1 VIPFFTPC
9 KPLRKSADAAQDDV
23 TTKSDLDAGPKTEI
37 LSGLHTGSRISSPWP
52 STNNEETEKMTK
64 FIAALSWLVMLPLLG
79 FGQQSTAVEQDR
91 TVRINQIQ
99 VIGSHNSYHTGIAP
113 SERKLIEQQ
122 NPKAMRALDY
132 AHAPLADQLTGGVR
146 QVEIDVYADSKGGR
160 YSHPAIV
167 GKVAE
172 AGLPADPDF
181 DPQHEMDKPGFKVM
195 HVLDVDQRSSCHTFI
210 ACLTAIRGWSQQHPQ
225 HLPIFILV
233 ETKQGRAGATSPHG
247 PEPFTSETFDALDS
261 EIRSV
266 FSPAEMITPDQVRG
280 SYETL
285 PQAIQSSAVP
295 SSGSGKAT
303 GGWPTLS
310 NARGKVVFLMDQRP
324 VEALYTEGHPSL
336 RGRVIFTNATPGA
349 PDAAF
354 TEENSGTKAEIDAL
368 ARQGYLIRT
377 RTDDGTEEARSNDHT
392 RAAVALSSGAQM
404 LSTDYPSSEPAKWT
418 GFFVGLPHG
427 LTARCNPVT
436 APPGCVDALLEPS
449 NAN

>member
-1 VIPFFTPC
+1 M
-9 KPLRKSADAAQDDV
+9 KD
-23 TTKSDLDAGPKTEI
+23 
-37 LSGLHTGSRISSPWP
+37 
-52 STNNEETEKMTK
+52 KMTK
-64 FIAALSWLVMLPLLG
+64 LQAALPFFILLPLSA
-79 FGQQSTAVEQDR
+79 FGQQSDTLKQDQ
-91 TVRINQIQ
+91 TLRINQIQ
-99 VIGSHNSYHTGIAP
+99 VIGSHNSYHSGIAP

-146 QVEIDVYADSKGGR
+146 QLEIDIYADSKGGR

-167 GKVAE
+167 SKVTE

-181 DPQHEMDKPGFKVM
+181 DPLHEMDKPGFKVM

-233 ETKQGRAGATSPHG
+233 ETKQGREGAAPQAHQA
-247 PEPFTSETFDALDS
+247 EPFTSETFDALDA

-266 FSPAEMITPDQVRG
+266 FSANEMITPDQVRG
-280 SYETL
+280 GYDTL
-285 PQAIQSSAVP
+285 PEAIQSTGTASASDKKV
-295 SSGSGKAT
+295 

-310 NARGKVVFLMDQRP
+310 NARGKVIFLMDQRP
-324 VEALYTEGHPSL
+324 VEQVYTQGHPSL
-336 RGRVIFTNATPGA
+336 RGRLIFTNAIPGA

-354 TEENSGTKAEIDAL
+354 TEENDGTKAEIDAL

-377 RTDDGTEEARSNDHT
+377 RTDDGTEAARTNDHT
-392 RAAVALSSGAQM
+392 RADIALSSGAQM
-404 LSTDYPSSEPAKWT
+404 LSTDYPSSEPSRWT

-427 LTARCNPVT
+427 LVARCNPVT
-436 APPGCVDALLEPS
+436 APPGCVDSLLEPS
-449 NAN
+449 TK